1 MKVDDQSLASW
12 LVSGAVVLGLLYYG
26 RELLVPL
33 AFALM
38 LWAVLNALTR
48 ELRRMRLPAAVA
60 WVFAFALIG
69 AALYFVAI
77 VIVNEAAAIS
87 AQVPVYSTKLQALWH
102 KVPFRTYVPVLDV
115 PTLVQQYN
123 LPGVVGQMAAS
134 IGGTVLEIIL
144 IAIYV
149 GFLLAEQR
157 HLPGKL
163 VRLQAN
169 AQARGETANVIRA
182 VGFQIQSYIGVC
194 TLLSV
199 LMASITYGVLALLH
213 IDFAGFWALV
223 MFLVTY
229 IPTVGAVVVVLPAL
243 AALAQTGDPGIA
255 VLIALVLSAVHFLL
269 TNVLSTILLGRS
281 LNLSSLVIILSLT
294 FWGLLWG
301 VAGLFLAVPMTGA
314 VAIAC
319 RHLEGL
325 EWVSELLAGPPPRQW
340 RVAKIRL

>member
-1 MKVDDQSLASW
+1 MKIDDQSLASW
-12 LVSGAVVLGLLYYG
+12 LVSIAVILALLYYG
-26 RELLVPL
+26 RALLVPL

-48 ELRRMRLPAAVA
+48 ELRRVGLPAVLA
-60 WVFAFALIG
+60 WPLAFVLIG

-77 VIVNEAAAIS
+77 VIGNEAAAIS
-87 AQVPVYSTKLQALWH
+87 TQVPVYSAKLQALWH
-102 KVPFRTYVPVLDV
+102 KVPFRSYVPVVDL
-115 PTLVQQYN
+115 PTLIRQYN
-123 LPGVVGQMAAS
+123 LPGVLGQMAAS
-134 IGGTVLEIIL
+134 IGSTLFEIIL

-149 GFLLAEQR
+149 GFLLAEQP

-169 AQARGETANVIRA
+169 AQSRGETANVIRA

-194 TLLSV
+194 TFLSV
-199 LMASITYGVLALLH
+199 LMGGVTYLVLALLH
-213 IDFAGFWALV
+213 VDFAGFWALV

-243 AALAQTGDPGIA
+243 AALAQLGDPAIA
-255 VLIALVLSAVHFLL
+255 VAVALVLSAVHFVL

-281 LNLSSLVIILSLT
+281 LNLSPFVIILSLT

-314 VAIAC
+314 LAIAC
-319 RHLEGL
+319 RHLDGL
-325 EWVSELLAGPPPRQW
+325 EWISELLAGPPPRKW
-340 RVAKIRL
+340 RVAKLRL

>member
-199 LMASITYGVLALLH
+199 LMAAITYGVLALLH

-243 AALAQTGDPGIA
+243 AALAQTGDPGVA

-301 VAGLFLAVPMTGA
+301 IAGLFLAVPMTGA

-319 RHLEGL
+319 RHLDGL
-325 EWVSELLAGPPPRQW
+325 EWVSELLAGPPPRRW